1 MKKTVITYLLAL
13 TLCLTACGGSKPT
26 VDSSESTAASTPAT
40 TDESSAAMTLPEE
53 ETNSRGA
60 EETDESH
67 LQAVIESMISDLPT
81 DVVEEAGTTTEET
94 SSAPASS
101 GNDFDYA
108 KDFANLTPEA
118 RAALDALDTDYAK
131 VYWGVEY
138 SVPTMEGVVVS
149 VTPCFS
155 ESEKKLIVAFT
166 NLYGYDITLEAEGT
180 AKDESGNAIGKI
192 HLYETAI
199 GTGQSVI
206 QSVYCSGI
214 PDGRIHWDSFLCKES
229 ESDRYAYWESDW
241 TIMGDNDGNM
251 VIPYRITGAQEMQ
264 GRHVWALL
272 LDKNGFVL
280 DCYEDYNDSTGT
292 TIDGVIKTYR
302 TDGSG
307 IDDLAFFANPKIAG

>member
-1 MKKTVITYLLAL
+1 MKKTAITCLLTL
-13 TLCLTACGGSKPT
+13 TLCLTACGGSEPT
-26 VDSSESTAASTPAT
+26 VDSPESTTASTPAAA
-40 TDESSAAMTLPEE
+40 DESSATMTLPEE
-53 ETNSRGA
+53 KTDSQGA
-60 EETDESH
+60 EETDESR

-81 DVVEEAGTTTEET
+81 GVVEEAGTTAEGAAST
-94 SSAPASS
+94 AASS
-101 GNDFDYA
+101 GDEIDYA

-131 VYWGVEY
+131 IYWGVEY

-149 VTPCFS
+149 VTPCFT
-155 ESEKKLIVAFT
+155 ESEMKLIVAFT

-199 GTGQSVI
+199 GTGQTVL
-206 QSVYCSGI
+206 QSVHCSGM

-241 TIMGDNDGNM
+241 TIMGDNDGNI

-272 LDKNGFVL
+272 LDENGFVL
-280 DCYEDYNDSTGT
+280 GCYEDYNDSTGT

-302 TDGSG
+302 TDGSDIG
-307 IDDLAFFANPKIAG
+307 DLAFFANPKLAE

>member
-1 MKKTVITYLLAL
+1 MKKTAITCLLAL

-26 VDSSESTAASTPAT
+26 VDNHENTTANTPAAV
-40 TDESSAAMTLPEE
+40 DESSTAMTPQEE
-53 ETNSRGA
+53 ETDNRNT
-60 EETDESH
+60 EETDESR
-67 LQAVIESMISDLPT
+67 LQEAIESMISDLPT
-81 DVVEEAGTTTEET
+81 DVVEEAGTTAEET
-94 SSAPASS
+94 ASAPASS
-101 GNDFDYA
+101 GDDFDYA
-108 KDFANLTPEA
+108 KDFANLTPET

-138 SVPTMEGVVVS
+138 SVPTMEGVIVS
-149 VTPCFS
+149 ATPCFS
-155 ESEKKLIVAFT
+155 ESEMKLIVAFT

-199 GTGQSVI
+199 GTGQSVL
-206 QSVYCSGI
+206 QSVHCSGM
-214 PDGRIHWDSFLCKES
+214 PDERIHWDSFLCKES

-241 TIMGDNDGNM
+241 TIMGDNDGNI

-272 LDKNGFVL
+272 LDKNGFIL

-302 TDGSG
+302 TDNSG
-307 IDDLAFFANPKIAG
+307 ISGLAFFANPKIAG